1 MKKLLIASLVTLS
14 ALANAADYASVDV
27 DHVVS
32 KQGYAS
38 SQAQYVRLGKEV
50 AGLQLG
56 VQSRTAVVSTGGM
69 YNSLETTVG
78 KNVAGF
84 TPFVGMGFDNGLNG
98 AKGADYRYTLAGV
111 TTGAGISVKLQ
122 SSFGGNTNA
131 DWKDANSASIT
142 GNGWVYIRMNVQNST
157 DQALLPLADVG
168 RLYLTTGA
176 GSSLTVDAAYVL
188 QGL

>member
-1 MKKLLIASLVTLS
+1 MKKLAIV
-14 ALANAADYASVDV
+14 ALATLAFAATAGDFASVDV

-32 KQGYAS
+32 KGGSAS

-56 VQSRTAVVSTGGM
+56 VQSRTALSENGGL

-78 KNVAGF
+78 KSVMGF

-111 TTGAGISVKLQ
+111 TTGVGIGPGNLLGGLKTRLTSSEATMTHQTVAFATYSIPVVKNVAFNINASKSYQ
-122 SSFGGNTNA
+122 DIKENAYGVGVGFSF
-131 DWKDANSASIT
+131 
-142 GNGWVYIRMNVQNST
+142 
-157 DQALLPLADVG
+157 
-168 RLYLTTGA
+168 
-176 GSSLTVDAAYVL
+176 
-188 QGL
+188 

>member
-1 MKKLLIASLVTLS
+1 MKKIFAILAVAISGVAS
-14 ALANAADYASVDV
+14 AADYASVDV

-56 VQSRTAVVSTGGM
+56 VQSRTSVSENGGM

-78 KNVAGF
+78 KSVSGF

-98 AKGADYRYTLAGV
+98 GKGSDYRYTLAGV
-111 TTGAGISVKLQ
+111 TTGTGVGPGFLLGGLKTRLTSSEATMTHQTVAFGTYSVPVTKGVAINFNASKSYQDIKENAWGLAIGF
-122 SSFGGNTNA
+122 SF
-131 DWKDANSASIT
+131 
-142 GNGWVYIRMNVQNST
+142 
-157 DQALLPLADVG
+157 
-168 RLYLTTGA
+168 
-176 GSSLTVDAAYVL
+176 
-188 QGL
+188 

>member
-1 MKKLLIASLVTLS
+1 MKKIFAIL
-14 ALANAADYASVDV
+14 ALATGTAFAADYASVDV

-32 KQGYAS
+32 KGGYAS

-56 VQSRTAVVSTGGM
+56 VQSRTSVSENGGM

-98 AKGADYRYTLAGV
+98 AKNGDFRYTLAGV
-111 TTGAGISVKLQ
+111 TTGTGIGPGYLLGGLKTRLTSSEATMTHQTVAFATYSVPVVKGVAINFNASKSYQDIKENAYGLGVGF
-122 SSFGGNTNA
+122 SF
-131 DWKDANSASIT
+131 
-142 GNGWVYIRMNVQNST
+142 
-157 DQALLPLADVG
+157 
-168 RLYLTTGA
+168 
-176 GSSLTVDAAYVL
+176 
-188 QGL
+188 

>member
-32 KQGYAS
+32 KGGYAS

-56 VQSRTAVVSTGGM
+56 VQSRTAVSENGGM

-78 KNVAGF
+78 KSVAGF
-84 TPFVGMGFDNGLNG
+84 TPFVGMGFDNGANG
-98 AKGADYRYTLAGV
+98 AKGSDYRYTLAGV
-111 TTGAGISVKLQ
+111 TTGTGVGPGYLLGGLKTRLT
-122 SSFGGNTNA
+122 SSEPTMTHQTLAFATYSIPVTKGVALNLNA
-131 DWKDANSASIT
+131 SKSYQDIKENAY
-142 GNGWVYIRMNVQNST
+142 G
-157 DQALLPLADVG
+157 VG
-168 RLYLTTGA
+168 VGF
-176 GSSLTVDAAYVL
+176 SF
-188 QGL
+188 

>member
-1 MKKLLIASLVTLS
+1 MKKIFAILAVAISGVAS
-14 ALANAADYASVDV
+14 AADYASVDV

-56 VQSRTAVVSTGGM
+56 VQSRTSVSENGGM

-78 KNVAGF
+78 KSIAGF

-98 AKGADYRYTLAGV
+98 GKGADYRYTLAGV
-111 TTGAGISVKLQ
+111 TTGTGIVPNT
-122 SSFGGNTNA
+122 FGFDNPVFDG
-131 DWKDANSASIT
+131 
-142 GNGWVYIRMNVQNST
+142 GVY
-157 DQALLPLADVG
+157 
-168 RLYLTTGA
+168 
-176 GSSLTVDAAYVL
+176 
-188 QGL
+188 

>member
-84 TPFVGMGFDNGLNG
+84 TPFVGMGFDNGLSG
-98 AKGADYRYTLAGV
+98 PKDGDFRYTLSGV
-111 TTGAGISVKLQ
+111 TTGTGVGPGYLLGGLKTRLT
-122 SSFGGNTNA
+122 SSEANMTHQTLAFATYSIPVTKGVALNINA
-131 DWKDANSASIT
+131 SKSYQDIKENAY
-142 GNGWVYIRMNVQNST
+142 G
-157 DQALLPLADVG
+157 VG
-168 RLYLTTGA
+168 VGF
-176 GSSLTVDAAYVL
+176 SF
-188 QGL
+188 